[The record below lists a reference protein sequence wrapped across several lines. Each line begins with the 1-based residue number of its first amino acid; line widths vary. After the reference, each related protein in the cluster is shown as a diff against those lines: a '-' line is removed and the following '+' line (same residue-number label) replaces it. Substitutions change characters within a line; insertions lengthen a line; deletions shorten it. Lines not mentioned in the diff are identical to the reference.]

1 MQARREPAGHF
12 SSEMEF
18 VILKP
23 YIKLYIKAQFFGG
36 DGMARYAARTGRIK
50 KSNGKNVNLVDLLGG
65 TDTGERADIER
76 YLPMGGDYI
85 GEDVHIYNIGDAI
98 QKLIDG
104 GGTGGGG
111 GSVELQPLTITLGD
125 TVYTYDGKTTVNI
138 TLEPAEG
145 VSV

>member
-1 MQARREPAGHF
+1 MQARRDAAGRF
-12 SSEMEF
+12 LF
-18 VILKP
+18 QLAFIILKS
-23 YIKLYIKAQFFGG
+23 YIKKQFFGG

-50 KSNGKNVNLVDLLGG
+50 KSNNKTVNLVDLLGG
-65 TDTGERADIER
+65 TDTGEQADIER

-85 GEDVHIYNIGDAI
+85 GEDGHIYNIGDAI

-125 TVYTYDGKTTVNI
+125 TVYTYDGKTAVNI

>member
-1 MQARREPAGHF
+1 MIQARRKTAGHF

-18 VILKP
+18 VILK
-23 YIKLYIKAQFFGG
+23 LYIKEQFFGG

-50 KSNGKNVNLVDLLGG
+50 KSNGKNVNLVDLMGG
-65 TDTGERADIER
+65 TDTGEREDIER
-76 YLPMGGDYI
+76 YLPMGGNFI
-85 GEDVHIYNIGDAI
+85 GEDGHIYNIGDAI

-111 GSVELQPLTITLGD
+111 GSVELQPLTITIGD
-125 TVYTYDGKTTVNI
+125 TVYTYDGKTAVDI

>member
-1 MQARREPAGHF
+1 
-12 SSEMEF
+12 
-18 VILKP
+18 
-23 YIKLYIKAQFFGG
+23 
-36 DGMARYAARTGRIK
+36 MARYAARTGRIK
-50 KSNGKNVNLVDLLGG
+50 KSKKGTVNIVDLLGG

-85 GEDVHIYNIGDAI
+85 GEDGHIYNIGDAI

-104 GGTGGGG
+104 GGTGGDG

-125 TVYTYDGKTTVNI
+125 TVYTYDGKTAVNL